1 MKEGQEEE
9 KFKRVGVLWQYE
21 EIKKSERYNSGS
33 SVSMVTV
40 VYKHTDLTPR
50 IVKLKIIS

>member
-21 EIKKSERYNSGS
+21 EIKKVNVPIVGVVSAWS
-33 SVSMVTV
+33 SLSINM
-40 VYKHTDLTPR
+40 LILLPG
-50 IVKLKIIS
+50 L